1 MKVILRF
8 IMAIKT
14 IKTENLRIIWEQDDI
29 SVLPLTYNF
38 EVRNVLFDLDAANTI
53 NDLSDI
59 GALQFNPDHEES
71 WSVTITVNNIE
82 PCGAVLCDFWQG
94 DCYNVELRE
103 YNA

>member
-1 MKVILRF
+1 MT
-8 IMAIKT
+8 IKT
-14 IKTENLRIIWEQDDI
+14 IKTDSIRTIWEQDDI
-29 SVLPLTYNF
+29 SVLPSTYNF
-38 EVRNVLFDLDAANTI
+38 QVRDVLFDLDAAHSVS
-53 NDLSDI
+53 DLSDI
-59 GALQFNPDHEES
+59 GAVQFNPEHDEF